1 MNIENNQ
8 ISENSENPVMQLFT
22 KHFGAAFVVNTNH
35 PNIEAFL
42 SDLNDICLHED
53 KKIVIKDLDDPDSVE

>member
-1 MNIENNQ
+1 MNIEENKFT
-8 ISENSENPVMQLFT
+8 ENSENPVMQLFT

-42 SDLNDICLHED
+42 SDLNEVCLREG
-53 KKIVIKDLDDPDSVE
+53 KKIVIRDPDDPD